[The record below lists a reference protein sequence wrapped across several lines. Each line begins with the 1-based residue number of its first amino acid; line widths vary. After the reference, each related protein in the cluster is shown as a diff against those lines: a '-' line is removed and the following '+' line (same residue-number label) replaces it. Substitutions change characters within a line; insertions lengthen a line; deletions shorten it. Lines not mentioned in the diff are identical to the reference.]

1 MAIEVTMPQMGADMT
16 EGTVVRWLK
25 GVGEQV
31 NRGEIIAEI
40 ETDKATVELE
50 AFESGTVLQHV
61 ASEGETVPV
70 GDVIALLGEPG
81 EAVVEEPVR
90 KPPAETPVRRTVE
103 RADETAAEAA
113 PVSSAATPLPGKEV
127 SPPAETPA
135 RQTVERADETEAE
148 PAPVA
153 STVTP
158 MPGREVSPPPGANGS
173 GRETPTPTAGERL
186 RVSPVARRVAHDAG
200 LDIST
205 LKGSGPDGRILRR
218 DVEAAV
224 KSRGA
229 APAARAEAPAPAP
242 TAAPAAGREAPAPER
257 EAAPAAGG
265 EAPAPERAEA
275 PATAPVARPQAA
287 PATAAGEVQ
296 ALSKMRQAIARRMTL
311 SKQQQPHYY
320 LTLDIDMTEALAFR
334 EQLNVTATAEQRVS
348 VNDLVVKACAL
359 ALQRHLKFNSAFGET
374 GLQFHDRIN
383 IDIGIALDEGLIA
396 PAILDCGDKSL
407 GRIAVEAKG
416 LIERA
421 KSGRLSSDEYTAGTF
436 TITNLGAYG
445 VETLI
450 GIINPPQAAILGVG
464 SVMPQPVVRD
474 GDVAVRQVMKV
485 ALSADHRVTDG
496 AEGARFIK
504 EIQGLLENPA
514 SLAL

>member
-1 MAIEVTMPQMGADMT
+1 VAIEVIMPQMGADMT
-16 EGTVVRWLK
+16 EGTLVRWLK
-25 GVGEQV
+25 QVGEHV
-31 NRGEIIAEI
+31 NRGEVIAEI

-50 AFESGTVLQHV
+50 SYESGTVLQHV
-61 ASEGETVPV
+61 TGEGETVPV
-70 GDVIALLGEPG
+70 GDIIALLGAPG
-81 EAVVEEPVR
+81 EAVQGAPAR
-90 KPPAETPVRRTVE
+90 RPPAETPVRRTIDRAVE
-103 RADETAAEAA
+103 TVLA
-113 PVSSAATPLPGKEV
+113 PEPLSPLVAPMPATEV
-127 SPPAETPA
+127 PPAPGPNGAVQAIPALTP
-135 RQTVERADETEAE
+135 
-148 PAPVA
+148 
-153 STVTP
+153 
-158 MPGREVSPPPGANGS
+158 GG
-173 GRETPTPTAGERL
+173 RL
-186 RVSPVARRVAHDAG
+186 RVSPVARRIAHDAG
-200 LDIST
+200 VDIAT
-205 LKGSGPDGRILRR
+205 LQGSGPDGRILRR

-229 APAARAEAPAPAP
+229 VAAAPTPVAAPAPAAVAP
-242 TAAPAAGREAPAPER
+242 RAPVAAAPAG
-257 EAAPAAGG
+257 
-265 EAPAPERAEA
+265 
-275 PATAPVARPQAA
+275 
-287 PATAAGEVQ
+287 GEVQ
-296 ALSKMRQAIARRMTL
+296 PLSKMRQAIARRMVL

-320 LTLDIDMTEALAFR
+320 LTLDIDMTAALGFR
-334 EQLNVTATAEQRVS
+334 EQLNATATAEQRVS

-359 ALQRHLKFNSAFGET
+359 ALQRHPRFNAAYGDA
-374 GLQFHDRIN
+374 GLQFHDRVN

-396 PAILDCGDKSL
+396 PAILDCGNKSL
-407 GRIAVEAKG
+407 GRIAVEAKD

-421 KSGRLSSDEYTAGTF
+421 KSGHLRSDEYTDGTF

-474 GDVAVRQVMKV
+474 GEVVVRQVMKV